1 MKKFAKK
8 HLLTMAGVFIGAIAG
23 YLYWKFIG
31 CTSGTCAITSNPL
44 NSTIYGATEQAPT
57 KGGTNFSATTF
68 EKCSPTEIT
77 HSQSNQNN
85 LSSPDLLPV
94 AIFTAAFLFLFGIRY
109 ITKGNKHPLYS
120 SSGKIR
126 NAIPLFLEYRK
137 LIIHYSH

>member
-1 MKKFAKK
+1 MNCKRYFFVIAAILLV
-8 HLLTMAGVFIGAIAG
+8 LLTSCPVKIAIKNMAGIPV
-23 YLYWKFIG
+23 K
-31 CTSGTCAITSNPL
+31 
-44 NSTIYGATEQAPT
+44 TEQAPT

-137 LIIHYSH
+137 LIIQYSH